1 MVFIFP
7 ASRTFGGSKV
17 NSQIDSNKIMNLL
30 ESIHRIQLAHKK
42 AVFSKK
48 YSIIFKHQKYLHII
62 FFWGGGGE

>member
-1 MVFIFP
+1 
-7 ASRTFGGSKV
+7 
-17 NSQIDSNKIMNLL
+17 MNLL

-62 FFWGGGGE
+62 FLFFGGGRKIEVQCSIE